1 MQQQGG
7 AALATDRSVTVTT
20 TDRGTEIRVRAWCSL
35 VRAERRQS
43 MMSRLLTKFLH

>member
-7 AALATDRSVTVTT
+7 AALATDRSVTT
-20 TDRGTEIRVRAWCSL
+20 TDRGTEIRVRAWCNL